1 MKWRRRRRPQRGRR
15 RGTAGRRSGRRAGR
29 RGRGRGTGRRPGGR
43 RRTERPGTM
52 IFFPSRGRQVWRER
66 GRRRRGARARDAR
79 RGDNS
84 SLTWAAPP
92 MQSVGRISHWSVVLT
107 WRGTSC
113 CDIDW
118 SGGRVGSARRQSN
131 GQPFFFFVEA
141 FRASSCVPTDA
152 LRNRIV
158 VERTATG
165 DRPTPHAPAGPPWA
179 ARRTRPWLCFGAPP
193 RVGGRLCW
201 WRGWTQTRRV
211 ETAAGQVKVVDRR
224 KGQACQQ
231 ACAKRLPA
239 RAPLIASEAEAKR
252 EGRSKGRRRGRHRA
266 AAAARAISLPSPTP
280 ARPPSAPTMHTR

>member
-1 MKWRRRRRPQRGRR
+1 M
-15 RGTAGRRSGRRAGR
+15 SE
-29 RGRGRGTGRRPGGR
+29 GG
-43 RRTERPGTM
+43 G
-52 IFFPSRGRQVWRER
+52 G
-66 GRRRRGARARDAR
+66 GARARGTLGAATTAHSPGRPRPCSRSGASAIGRWCSLGAARPVVTSIGAGAGLDRRVVSPTDNLFFFLR
-79 RGDNS
+79 RG
-84 SLTWAAPP
+84 
-92 MQSVGRISHWSVVLT
+92 
-107 WRGTSC
+107 
-113 CDIDW
+113 
-118 SGGRVGSARRQSN
+118 
-131 GQPFFFFVEA
+131 

-158 VERTATG
+158 VDRTAAG

-280 ARPPSAPTMHTR
+280 ARPPSAPTTHTR